1 MKKYLLLACSFLL
14 MSGQTYANQD
24 PIKQDVMKDVLSQ
37 HAKNCKDGENKAN
50 CGIMEELSQ

>member
-1 MKKYLLLACSFLL
+1 

-37 HAKNCKDGENKAN
+37 HAKNCK
-50 CGIMEELSQ
+50 MERTKPTVGLWKN